1 MTVNVSFK
9 CMLSRGLGERERKNE
24 KRKKNEE
31 SMKRNDE
38 MKELNKKCQ
47 TKRQETF
54 IKME

>member
-24 KRKKNEE
+24 KKEKKSEE
-31 SMKRNDE
+31 SMKKNDE

-47 TKRQETF
+47 
-54 IKME
+54 

>member
-38 MKELNKKCQ
+38 MKKLNKKCQ